1 MVITELCDYFV
12 FEILQSSFV
21 LFLADNVQLCIW
33 CFTLIFAHW

>member
-21 LFLADNVQLCIW
+21 LFLFDFW
-33 CFTLIFAHW
+33 LIMCNYVYGVLL